1 MEKAQNKKQ
10 NNIWSVLFLLLNI
23 GILVVL
29 VATDEQL
36 QGSAE
41 GFRQFRFSIVG
52 IAILSMLIYIAFD
65 VLKIYR
71 LIFYYTKKK
80 ELLLSIR
87 IAILGKY
94 YDGIT
99 PLASGGQPFQI
110 YHLTKKGIS
119 GAHAS
124 GIILMKYFVYQMVF
138 CVYGFFCVIYNLAV
152 RAQLQTIHYILA
164 IIAILINFAAPFIV
178 FLFSTHES
186 AAQKLLGFVLNIG
199 IKLRLV
205 KNPEEVK
212 QNVHDTVSQFA
223 VAFDELKK
231 DWRKLLELFLLS
243 FIEIAFYIIIPFI
256 IYISY
261 NPAVINDL
269 SVFATMMRFSCAYL
283 FVYFVMSV
291 CPLPGGSGAAEFGFL
306 WMMRIFFNDSSVS
319 IAIVLWR
326 VITYYFPIL
335 WGFII
340 VLKDTISQFSK
351 ARSK

>member
-1 MEKAQNKKQ
+1 MEKTKSKKQ
-10 NNIWSVLFLLLNI
+10 NNIWSILFLILNI
-23 GILVVL
+23 ALLCIL

-41 GFRQFRFSIVG
+41 GFAQFRFSIVG
-52 IAILSMLIYIAFD
+52 VAVLAMLLFIAFD

-71 LIFYYTKKK
+71 LIYYYTKRK
-80 ELLLSIR
+80 EWLLSLR
-87 IAILGKY
+87 IAIIGKY

-99 PLASGGQPFQI
+99 PLAAGGQPFQI
-110 YHLTKKGIS
+110 YQLTKKGIN

-138 CVYGFFCVIYNLAV
+138 CTYGFFCVIYNFAV
-152 RAQLQTIHYILA
+152 GAQLQTLHYILA
-164 IIAILINFAAPFIV
+164 ILAILINFAAPFTV
-178 FLFSTHES
+178 FLFATHEN
-186 AAQKLLGFVLNIG
+186 AAQKLLEFVLNLG

-205 KNPEEVK
+205 KNPEELK
-212 QNVHDTVSQFA
+212 ASVHDTVSQFA

-231 DWRKLLELFLLS
+231 DWRKLLELFALS
-243 FIEIAFYIIIPFI
+243 FIEIAIYIVIPFI

-269 SVFATMMRFSCAYL
+269 SIFATLMRFSCVYL
-283 FVYFVMSV
+283 FVYFVMSI

-306 WMMRIFFNDSSVS
+306 WMMSIFFNGSSVS

-326 VITYYFPIL
+326 VITYYLPIL
-335 WGFII
+335 AGFVY
-340 VLKDTISQFSK
+340 VLKDTIFQFLK
-351 ARSK
+351 TRSK